1 MDAGGIKRSCRARW
15 KYGTYRRESPALP
28 AESSQM
34 ARAAGF
40 CWRPRSRRPTWSQNL
55 TDRIEI
61 RGNRTNRR
69 NIIQPQLLSLQPGV
83 CLGPYGILSALG
95 AGGKGE
101 VYRGRDTNRD
111 RVVAIILPEPFQ
123 RVHDSPRRTRSWS
136 PELAFARTTCSLLEG
151 RTAIECGRPRPRAGA
166 AGRGAAA

>member
-69 NIIQPQLLSLQPGV
+69 NIIQPQLLSLQSGV

-95 AGGKGE
+95 AGGKGD
-101 VYRGRDTNRD
+101 VYHPCDSSRDCD
-111 RVVAIILPEPFQ
+111 VAIILPELFQ
-123 RVHDSPRRTRSWS
+123 RIDDSRRTRFWS
-136 PELAFARTTCSLLEG
+136 PELAFAHTTCSVLEG
-151 RTAIECGRPRPRAGA
+151 RAAMSAWGHRRRAGA
-166 AGRGAAA
+166 AGRGAVA